1 MHIQAV
7 VGVLIAALGGLAVGL
22 EREWSGHATGPKARF
37 AGVRT
42 FTLLGA
48 FAGLSGWLW
57 SNDFRLPAVVLLISA
72 VALIVAAYASASRRD
87 ADATTEVAALVVV
100 AAGFRPRLA
109 GGHWLVESLLSQR
122 CCWWKNPG
130 FMTSRGVWM
139 TRHCGPQFGLV

>member
-1 MHIQAV
+1 MNMHIQAV

-57 SNDFRLPAVVLLISA
+57 FNEFRLPAVVLLIGA
-72 VALIVAAYASASRRD
+72 VALIVAAYASASSSFGARQR
-87 ADATTEVAALVVV
+87 TWKSW
-100 AAGFRPRLA
+100 FRLDFR
-109 GGHWLVESLLSQR
+109 
-122 CCWWKNPG
+122 
-130 FMTSRGVWM
+130 
-139 TRHCGPQFGLV
+139 